1 MHSDLALS
9 RTQTS
14 VSISISRAKPVCTC
28 NSEAKLS
35 LAASSADALFHYSRL
50 ALTRPSLPEMT
61 GAMQGFVLR
70 RCGRSKGSLLWQEQ
84 QIAGRHTGHGSV
96 H

>member
-28 NSEAKLS
+28 NSEARLS
-35 LAASSADALFHYSRL
+35 LAASSADALFPLQQTSSYQTIPARDDWGHAGL
-50 ALTRPSLPEMT
+50 CLKEM
-61 GAMQGFVLR
+61 
-70 RCGRSKGSLLWQEQ
+70 WQ
-84 QIAGRHTGHGSV
+84 I
-96 H
+96 